1 MSEATIE
8 YKNGPN
14 ESTAYAVSEGQK
26 TKVQMVATPS
36 GDLEL
41 AKNPNVDTGYIVI
54 DGKKHKCALVAE
66 VAGELKLPTSATDD
80 TGYVIAQDGRQ
91 HKVKLVANITG
102 GGGGA
107 TINNQDITVTENGTY
122 TANEGYTGLGKVEVQ
137 VPNPS
142 TGTLSIVENGSYN
155 VTEYATA
162 EVNVPTIN
170 NQDIEVTENG
180 VYTADTG
187 YTGLGTVNVNVPT
200 SGGAT
205 TKFGVSID
213 NLLGDVG
220 ADGMLSVPYGDFV
233 FNGAGIKSLDI
244 SALAHRF
251 TTEDDLKSLPVTKI
265 LLPDLLQ
272 VGTNSL
278 AYVATSARF
287 LTEVDLG
294 LITDISSSSAL
305 KYAFGSANSLATV
318 RAPNVTTISGSFS
331 CQNAFEFTSLTSN
344 AFPNLTTIS
353 GDSACQYMYRD
364 CTFNA
369 LGLDNLTTISGAYAC
384 QYMFNSL
391 KIDVAEFPKLTTITG
406 SQACRHWFRLST
418 VKKVYFPALTTVDT
432 GVFGSSSSNGAFG
445 SCSQLTEIHFR
456 ADAQATIEAMSGY
469 ANKWGATN
477 ATIYFDLIG
486 TITVGGVA
494 YSRNEQNSIRVN
506 GNKTFV
512 AWKDANNNIV
522 YTNATA
528 EPAVGT
534 PVYSDAGTT
543 QVGTVSEVA

>member
-8 YKNGPN
+8 YKNSPN

-26 TKVQMVATPS
+26 TKVQMVATPA

-162 EVNVPTIN
+162 EVNVPT
-170 NQDIEVTENG
+170 G
-180 VYTADTG
+180 
-187 YTGLGTVNVNVPT
+187 
-200 SGGAT
+200 GGAT

-213 NLLGDVG
+213 NLLGNVDENGV
-220 ADGMLSVPYGDFV
+220 LQFPTEQFV
-233 FNGAGIKSLDI
+233 FDGSGIKDFSYRTMYYKFYHNQSLI
-244 SALAHRF
+244 SASF
-251 TTEDDLKSLPVTKI
+251 
-265 LLPDLLQ
+265 PDLETISQ
-272 VGTNSL
+272 NFTCV
-278 AYVATSARF
+278 SAF
-287 LTEVDLG
+287 EGCLG
-294 LITDISSSSAL
+294 LTNTGLQNL
-305 KYAFGSANSLATV
+305 K
-318 RAPNVTTISGSFS
+318 TISGSGTCTGMYKECS
-331 CQNAFEFTSLTSN
+331 ALTS
-344 AFPNLTTIS
+344 T
-353 GDSACQYMYRD
+353 
-364 CTFNA
+364 
-369 LGLDNLTTISGAYAC
+369 GLDNLESITGDAAC
-384 QYMFNSL
+384 QAMFHNCAGL
-391 KIDVAEFPKLTTITG
+391 VRVDFPKLTVVSKTNAMG
-406 SQACRHWFRLST
+406 ANSSNMMFRACT
-418 VKKVYFPALTTVDT
+418 ALT
-432 GVFGSSSSNGAFG
+432 
-445 SCSQLTEIHFR
+445 EMHFR
-456 ADAQATIEAMSGY
+456 ADAQATIEGLSGY
-469 ANKWGATN
+469 ASKFGAAN
-477 ATIYFDLIG
+477 CTIYFDLIG
-486 TITVGGVA
+486 TITVNGVA
-494 YSRNEQNSIRVN
+494 YSRNEQNSIRVD

-512 AWKDANNNIV
+512 AWKDASNNIV

-528 EPAVGT
+528 EPAVDT

-543 QVGTVSEVA
+543 QVGTVSGVA

>member
-14 ESTAYAVSEGQK
+14 ESTAYAVSEGKK

-41 AKNPNVDTGYIVI
+41 AESPNVDTGYIVI

-102 GGGGA
+102 GGGA
-107 TINNQDITVTENGTY
+107 TINNQDINVTENGTY
-122 TANEGYTGLGKVEVQ
+122 TANEGYTGLGTVEVQ

-162 EVNVPTIN
+162 EVNVPT
-170 NQDIEVTENG
+170 G
-180 VYTADTG
+180 
-187 YTGLGTVNVNVPT
+187 
-200 SGGAT
+200 GGAT
-205 TKFGVSID
+205 TKYGVSID
-213 NLLGDVG
+213 NLLGNVD
-220 ADGMLSVPYGDFV
+220 ADGMLSVPYDNFV
-233 FNGAGIKSLDI
+233 FNGAGIKKLDI
-244 SALAHRF
+244 SALAYRF
-251 TTEDDLKSLPVTKI
+251 TTQDNLKSLPITKI

-272 VGTNSL
+272 VETNSL
-278 AYVATSARF
+278 AYVANSARF

-294 LITDISSSSAL
+294 LITDISSPSVL
-305 KYAFGSANSLATV
+305 KDAFGSASSLATV
-318 RAPNVTTISGSFS
+318 RAPNVTTISGMFA
-331 CQNAFEFTSLTSN
+331 CQNAFEFTGLTSN
-344 AFPNLTTIS
+344 VFPNLTTIS
-353 GDSACQYMYRD
+353 GDSACKYMYRG

-369 LGLDNLTTISGAYAC
+369 LGLDNLTTISGASAC
-384 QYMFNSL
+384 QYMFN
-391 KIDVAEFPKLTTITG
+391 KVTIDVAEFPKLTTITG
-406 SQACRHWFRLST
+406 SQACRYWFQLST

-432 GVFGSSSSNGAFG
+432 GVFGSSAANGAFA

-469 ANKWGATN
+469 AAKWGASS
-477 ATIYFDLIG
+477 ASIFFDL
-486 TITVGGVA
+486 
-494 YSRNEQNSIRVN
+494 
-506 GNKTFV
+506 
-512 AWKDANNNIV
+512 
-522 YTNATA
+522 
-528 EPAVGT
+528 
-534 PVYSDAGTT
+534 
-543 QVGTVSEVA
+543 